1 MKNTDATPD
10 AGSASEGT
18 VLSRRSALKICA
30 AAGGL
35 YLAAPMINCGR
46 FQAFA
51 QAGATYSARAIDLV
65 EGSLVIDMLSVLG
78 GERWEKM
85 WDSADAIGESDFQ
98 WLKSSGVGAFHAAI
112 NPFGSRAREQA
123 FKEFGRLNSLILYK
137 SAHAVRIG
145 SAGDFERVKR
155 EGKAGFLLG
164 AQNSVHFENVD
175 DVDAFWLLGQR
186 VSQLTHN
193 DGNRI
198 GSGGMAWFDRGL
210 TEFGAAVVE
219 RMNKTGMTIDVA
231 HCADRTTLEAI
242 EASSKPVA
250 ISHANCRALNPGY
263 PRCKTDEALRKM
275 AAKGGVMGLTVLRAF
290 VRGEDP
296 TTIEHWL
303 DHVDYVAKLVGV
315 EHVGIGSDAGFGT
328 GSPEQ
333 QMKQMK
339 WYEGLPS
346 NIKKFYRFRTRF
358 GIDGLDHPKRVYDIA
373 EGLIRR
379 GYSDADIRGV
389 LGLNFKRMLEETW
402 SRTALRGNPPSTHVE
417 PNANPTRSSSLY
429 TAADAS
435 P

>member
-328 GSPEQ
+328 GSPEE

-417 PNANPTRSSSLY
+417 PNANPARSPSLY

>member
-1 MKNTDATPD
+1 
-10 AGSASEGT
+10 
-18 VLSRRSALKICA
+18 
-30 AAGGL
+30 
-35 YLAAPMINCGR
+35 MINRGR

-51 QAGATYSARAIDLV
+51 QTGATYSAHAIDLV

-85 WDSADAIGESDFQ
+85 WDNANAIGESDFQ
-98 WLKSSGVGAFHAAI
+98 WLKSSGVGVFHAAI

-123 FKEFGRLNSLILYK
+123 FKELGRLNSLLLYK
-137 SAHAVRIG
+137 SAHAMRIG
-145 SAGDFERVKR
+145 SAGDFERVRR

-164 AQNSVHFENVD
+164 AQNSVHFENID

-193 DGNRI
+193 EGNRI

-242 EASSKPVA
+242 EASSKPVV

-263 PRCKTDEALRKM
+263 SRCKTDEALRMM

-290 VRGEDP
+290 VRGEEP

-303 DHVDYVAKLVGV
+303 DHVDHVAKLVGV
-315 EHVGIGSDAGFGT
+315 EHVGIGSDAGLAT
-328 GSPEQ
+328 SSPKAD
-333 QMKQMK
+333 MKGMK

-346 NIKKFYRFRTRF
+346 NIKKFYRFRVKF

-379 GYSDADIRGV
+379 RYSDADIRGV
-389 LGLNFKRMLEETW
+389 LGLNFRRMLEETW
-402 SRTALRGNPPSTHVE
+402 SGRASRENPPSAHVE
-417 PNANPTRSSSLY
+417 PNANPSGPR
-429 TAADAS
+429 AR
-435 P
+435 

>member
-18 VLSRRSALKICA
+18 VLSRRSVLKICA

-35 YLAAPMINCGR
+35 YLVAPMINCGR

-51 QAGATYSARAIDLV
+51 QAGAMYSARAIDLV

-98 WLKSSGVGAFHAAI
+98 WLKSSGIGVFHAAI

-123 FKEFGRLNSLILYK
+123 FREFGRLNSLILYK

-145 SAGDFERVKR
+145 GAGDFERVKR

-328 GSPEQ
+328 GSPEE

>member
-18 VLSRRSALKICA
+18 VLSRRSVLKICA

-35 YLAAPMINCGR
+35 YLAAPMINYGR

-85 WDSADAIGESDFQ
+85 WDNADAIGESDFQ
-98 WLKSSGVGAFHAAI
+98 WLKSSGIGVFHAAI

-145 SAGDFERVKR
+145 SAGDFERVRR

-250 ISHANCRALNPGY
+250 VSHANCRALNPGY

-290 VRGEDP
+290 VRGEEP

-303 DHVDYVAKLVGV
+303 DHVDHVAKLVGV

-328 GSPEQ
+328 GSPEE

-358 GIDGLDHPKRVYDIA
+358 GIDGLDHSKRVYDIA

-379 GYSDADIRGV
+379 GYSDADIYGV

-402 SRTALRGNPPSTHVE
+402 SRRASRGNPPSAHVE
-417 PNANPTRSSSLY
+417 PNANPTRSPSLY

-435 P
+435 L